1 MSHDERVISFGQP
14 IPSPNEFC
22 AMKTCPVCN
31 TDFPDQLTYC
41 SNAGAV
47 PSQIPFPPRKS
58 NKRLIILIVV
68 IVAFVLFVPVILI
81 VAAIAI
87 PALLSSRAAANETS
101 ALITIRSINTA
112 EFQYE
117 STYGRG
123 FACSLATL
131 AGDP

>member
-1 MSHDERVISFGQP
+1 
-14 IPSPNEFC
+14 
-22 AMKTCPVCN
+22 MKTCPVCN
-31 TDFPDQLTYC
+31 TDFPDQLTCC
-41 SNAGAV
+41 SNDGAVLVASQKLPPYGAGAGAV
-47 PSQIPFPPRKS
+47 PAQIPFPPRKS

-68 IVAFVLFVPVILI
+68 IVACVLFVPVILI

-117 STYGRG
+117 STYGR
-123 FACSLATL
+123 ASLVHWQR
-131 AGDP
+131 